1 MAEIDSL
8 EIKITSEAGKAKK
21 SIDSLSKSLETLS
34 KKLKFDTTSLEKLS
48 NINGTGIKNLGVG
61 VKTLASGMKE
71 LQGIKKTDFNRL
83 ATGIER
89 LAAIQ
94 TGNIEAVGNALSPL
108 ADGINILSNAKFD
121 NKNLT
126 NLVNSLTRL
135 SNANTSS
142 LANID
147 FASLGNS
154 INGLAQTL
162 SKAEEVKQ
170 NTISMTNAVAK
181 LANAGA
187 GAGEA
192 ASALPGLGQNLGE
205 FMNKISRAK
214 SVETDTITFTQA
226 VGTLANAGKKT
237 ETTANSLKKLGD
249 ELLKFFQTMSGAP
262 NVSQNTIQMTQAL
275 SQLANAGGRTGSAVR
290 GLGNVFTSSGISAN
304 TFNSGIN
311 KLSKSMN
318 GLNGS
323 IGKAL
328 GGIKNFSRSVLSA
341 MGVTLGLYGTVRGAM
356 KAMDISSD
364 LTEVQNVVDATFG
377 DMAYKVEDFA
387 KTSIEQFGMSELSL
401 KQYASRFQSMGAA
414 MGINSGL
421 INDANKFLNEQTEGY
436 IGLSDSMSD
445 VSLNMTKLTADM
457 ASLYNVEQKDV
468 AKDLEA
474 IFTGMT
480 VPLRT
485 YGLDLTQATLA
496 EWAMKNGLDA
506 DIKSM
511 SQAEKTMLRYQYVM
525 ANTTAAHN
533 DFARTADTWANQTRI
548 MRQNFEQL
556 AAVIGGVLVNSF
568 KPVVKVINAA
578 MSHIIAFAKTISNAL
593 GQIFGWTYEEG
604 GGGLAQDFGGAAEG
618 AEDVADS
625 TGTAAKNID
634 KMKKGIR
641 AFDELKTIDFPE
653 PSGETG
659 GNGAG
664 GAEGGAAA
672 GEGLGGKWNPGESII
687 KKFTSDID
695 SLYKLG
701 KYIGDALKKAMESI
715 PWDSVY
721 KKARNFGSGL
731 AQFLNGL
738 ISPELFSA
746 LGKTI
751 AGALN
756 TALHFLDS
764 FGETFDFE
772 NFGISIGAGIN
783 AALEGID
790 WETALSAAKKLGTG
804 IGNVINGF
812 FKRTD
817 FSLVGSTLAN
827 ALNTAI
833 QFALSSGK
841 KIDFELIGKKISDG
855 INGFF
860 KTFRADKLAKAIN
873 VWVKGVLKTVSTL
886 LKKTDFDMIGKKIG
900 KFLAE
905 LDLTGALKGLASVVW
920 EAIKGAFNLLSGIF
934 KTAPI
939 EASLIAAFSFLKF
952 TKVGQ
957 NFTSNLFSILNGGAT
972 GALNKFAS
980 FFNGGL
986 LGVIGTAVAAF
997 AEFSVVSDALENLTL
1012 GTGDFITEI
1021 GKIAGAVGLA
1031 WAGMSAI
1038 LGFPLGTIATAIV
1051 GIVGAIK
1058 GINDAFK
1065 GIKAESA
1072 TKSIANALKKPGGIP
1087 IEDLTKMYS
1096 DAIRKIK
1103 SGFDDINIKSEEL
1116 KTTQA
1121 NAEETSKKIDL
1132 IKFALDNGSVAAAE
1146 KTEEIKE
1153 AFDSLLLDSQSIFE
1167 QEYDV
1172 IMAGIS
1178 GSLGQAM
1185 IDAGYSIEQIV
1196 GSMDSLK
1203 TGHQQAIDEIKRKNE
1218 ELEQSYKNGE
1228 ISQEQ
1233 CSAAMLENYQKL
1245 GEITG
1250 RTDEYASAIDKVS
1263 KAASGV
1269 DLSGIVNK
1277 DNTINAGL
1285 LAEQFKSLSD
1295 TATEAKKSIND
1306 SSVGLT
1312 TALEDYAKEAERTKN
1327 SKAATAISDMLSA
1340 EKENVKSATESV
1352 NNQLTEYGNQVQY
1365 AVLERIPNVVD
1376 DAIADYKNKSPLYK
1390 FFNSEESHV
1399 QSALEEY
1406 QKNVIDPT
1414 TQELERIY
1422 SGAGIEGASFSS
1434 DAGKDIID
1442 AMFDENIVSSGEL
1455 TYYSRNLKNNYT
1467 EVVNNA
1473 VDGIKKDVKKKSK
1486 EIGENIDKGTK
1497 EGINKKLG
1505 LATGAIGDMANQMLK
1520 TAKGKLGVHSPS
1532 TKFKEIGGYVVEGMN
1547 GGISDKWS
1555 EFSEFWKKKYDSV
1568 INTFENIGSSF
1579 NKKGV
1584 SAVSGLKGGVGE
1596 KWGEFISDWG
1606 EKKKEVTGKY
1616 DSIKTNM
1623 NSKGKNTVSGLKG
1636 GIKERWKTFDTY
1648 WTGRK
1653 NSVVDKFENIKND
1666 FEGKGSDVVSGL
1678 ESGIGSRWD
1687 GFVKGLGDKIKSM
1700 VNGIIHG
1707 INWVLEKLGTPKE
1720 KWLNEWEGFAT
1731 GSNGL
1736 PRDTIGIVNDQKGSV
1751 YKELIVPPH
1760 GKPFIPEGRN
1770 VMLPMEKGTKIMPA
1784 RQTKDFMQ
1792 NFKGFPHFAGGI
1804 GDFFEGAWAKISEFT
1819 GNIWDYI
1826 SNPGKI
1832 LQIAFDKFT
1841 DLSGMLEPV
1850 LSIAKGAAS
1859 TLLDGATGFIKKM
1872 FDENLT
1878 VQYNPSQGVEQWRGL
1893 AAKALQMT
1901 GHFSALN
1908 LELMMKQI
1916 QTESS
1921 GNPRAINLY
1930 DANAK
1935 RGTPSKGL
1943 LQVIDPTFRAFALA
1957 PYNKDIWDPL
1967 SNMLAAIRYVVSK
1980 DGGIAGNWGK
1990 NKGYASGIGK
2000 INLADLIPKYRAG
2013 GFPEDGLFYANRTE
2027 LVGRFSNGQTAV
2039 ANNGKITQ
2047 GIAEAIYPAVYNAVS
2062 SAMRNNGTSGSGD
2075 ISLQLNLDG
2084 DAVYKN
2090 VVKRTREG
2098 RNRNI
2103 GGRLV
2108 LAEEVY

>member
-701 KYIGDALKKAMESI
+701 EYIGDALTKAMESI

-790 WETALSAAKKLGTG
+790 WETALSAAKKWGTG
-804 IGNVINGF
+804 IGNAINGF
-812 FKRTD
+812 FQETD

-833 QFALSSGK
+833 QFALNLGTTL
-841 KIDFELIGKKISDG
+841 DFEQIGLSISDG

-860 KTFRADKLAKAIN
+860 ETFDFVGLAESIN
-873 VWVKGVLKTVSTL
+873 VWIKGGLTTVTTL
-886 LKKTDFDMIGKKIG
+886 LQETDFEQIGQKIG
-900 KFLAE
+900 TFLAE
-905 LDLTGALKGLASVVW
+905 LDFLEIAGKLATALW
-920 EAIKGAFNLLSGIF
+920 EAIKAGFELLGGLIQEAPLETALIAVFGFFKFTGIGKLISGNIATSLSTSLATALGGLSLPSLPILAAIAGVAAVLVDLWNTSETFRDSVGLAFSMVKDSLVGAFEKIRNSVTPLWEKIKELGQAIYDFYEGSGI
-934 KTAPI
+934 KKVVEI
-939 EASLIAAFSFLKF
+939 LASLATIVAGIVASAVFTVLGNMISGFATMVGGVIDTLTGIFDILTGIFTLDTEKIGEGFSKILEGIGGIFGGFLKQF
-952 TKVGQ
+952 GIDTK
-957 NFTSNLFSILNGGAT
+957 
-972 GALNKFAS
+972 
-980 FFNGGL
+980 
-986 LGVIGTAVAAF
+986 
-997 AEFSVVSDALENLTL
+997 
-1012 GTGDFITEI
+1012 EI
-1021 GKIAGAVGLA
+1021 GKFFSSA
-1031 WAGMSAI
+1031 W
-1038 LGFPLGTIATAIV
+1038 
-1051 GIVGAIK
+1051 
-1058 GINDAFK
+1058 
-1065 GIKAESA
+1065 ESA
-1072 TKSIANALKKPGGIP
+1072 KKVW
-1087 IEDLTKMYS
+1087 E
-1096 DAIRKIK
+1096 
-1103 SGFDDINIKSEEL
+1103 
-1116 KTTQA
+1116 
-1121 NAEETSKKIDL
+1121 
-1132 IKFALDNGSVAAAE
+1132 
-1146 KTEEIKE
+1146 
-1153 AFDSLLLDSQSIFE
+1153 
-1167 QEYDV
+1167 
-1172 IMAGIS
+1172 
-1178 GSLGQAM
+1178 
-1185 IDAGYSIEQIV
+1185 
-1196 GSMDSLK
+1196 
-1203 TGHQQAIDEIKRKNE
+1203 
-1218 ELEQSYKNGE
+1218 
-1228 ISQEQ
+1228 
-1233 CSAAMLENYQKL
+1233 
-1245 GEITG
+1245 
-1250 RTDEYASAIDKVS
+1250 KVS
-1263 KAASGV
+1263 NWF
-1269 DLSGIVNK
+1269 NK
-1277 DNTINAGL
+1277 
-1285 LAEQFKSLSD
+1285 
-1295 TATEAKKSIND
+1295 
-1306 SSVGLT
+1306 
-1312 TALEDYAKEAERTKN
+1312 Y
-1327 SKAATAISDMLSA
+1327 
-1340 EKENVKSATESV
+1340 
-1352 NNQLTEYGNQVQY
+1352 
-1365 AVLERIPNVVD
+1365 
-1376 DAIADYKNKSPLYK
+1376 
-1390 FFNSEESHV
+1390 
-1399 QSALEEY
+1399 
-1406 QKNVIDPT
+1406 VIDPVKKVFDGLKT
-1414 TQELERIY
+1414 KISNAFSTAWNLVKGVWNAV
-1422 SGAGIEGASFSS
+1422 SGWFKTNVGDKVVAVFEK
-1434 DAGKDIID
+1434 KDG
-1442 AMFDENIVSSGEL
+1442 VSSKIKGAFEDA
-1455 TYYSRNLKNNYT
+1455 Y
-1467 EVVNNA
+1467 
-1473 VDGIKKDVKKKSK
+1473 DGITGVF
-1486 EIGENIDKGTK
+1486 
-1497 EGINKKLG
+1497 
-1505 LATGAIGDMANQMLK
+1505 GAIGDFF
-1520 TAKGKLGVHSPS
+1520 KG
-1532 TKFKEIGGYVVEGMN
+1532 I
-1547 GGISDKWS
+1547 
-1555 EFSEFWKKKYDSV
+1555 
-1568 INTFENIGSSF
+1568 
-1579 NKKGV
+1579 
-1584 SAVSGLKGGVGE
+1584 A
-1596 KWGEFISDWG
+1596 
-1606 EKKKEVTGKY
+1606 
-1616 DSIKTNM
+1616 
-1623 NSKGKNTVSGLKG
+1623 
-1636 GIKERWKTFDTY
+1636 
-1648 WTGRK
+1648 
-1653 NSVVDKFENIKND
+1653 
-1666 FEGKGSDVVSGL
+1666 
-1678 ESGIGSRWD
+1678 
-1687 GFVKGLGDKIKSM
+1687 
-1700 VNGIIHG
+1700 NGIIKPIGDAINGIIKG
-1707 INWVLEKLGTPKE
+1707 INWVLDKVGAGKPLELWTVPQ
-1720 KWLNEWEGFAT
+1720 FAK
-1731 GSNGL
+1731 GDRGL
-1736 PRDTIGIVNDQKGSV
+1736 PQDTIGIVNDQKGNV

-1784 RQTKDFMQ
+1784 RQTKDLMQ
-1792 NFKGFPHFAGGI
+1792 KMNGMPCFAGGI
-1804 GDFFEGAWAKISEFT
+1804 GDFFAGAWSKITEFT
-1819 GNIWDYI
+1819 GNVWDYLTH
-1826 SNPGKI
+1826 PEKI

-1859 TLLDGATGFIKKM
+1859 TLLDGATGFIKKI

-1878 VQYNPSQGVEQWRGL
+1878 VQYNPSKGVEQWRGL
-1893 AAKALQMT
+1893 ATKALQMT

-1921 GNPRAINLY
+1921 GNPRAINLW

-1935 RGTPSKGL
+1935 RGTPSKGI
-1943 LQVIDPTFRAFALA
+1943 LQVIDSTFRAFALA

-1980 DGGIAGNWGK
+1980 SGGIAGNWGK

-2000 INLADLIPKYRAG
+2000 INIADLIPQYRNG
-2013 GFPEDGLFYANRTE
+2013 GFPEDGLFYANHNE
-2027 LVGRFSNGQTAV
+2027 VIGRFSNGQTAV
-2039 ANNGKITQ
+2039 ANNGQITQ

-2062 SAMRNNGTSGSGD
+2062 SAMRNNGAAGSGD